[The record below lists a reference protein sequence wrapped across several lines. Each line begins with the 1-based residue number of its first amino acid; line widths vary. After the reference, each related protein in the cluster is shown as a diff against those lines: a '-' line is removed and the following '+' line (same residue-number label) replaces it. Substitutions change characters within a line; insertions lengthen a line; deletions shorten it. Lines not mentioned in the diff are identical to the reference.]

1 MMRRWMSKHEGN
13 ATVLKALDVRGA
25 RAAAAVQMQEN
36 IKKEAREMAAKK
48 FRRDLS
54 TYEQSVLD
62 LLDSDLES
70 VLDCGERTNAAS
82 DML

>member
-1 MMRRWMSKHEGN
+1 
-13 ATVLKALDVRGA
+13 
-25 RAAAAVQMQEN
+25 
-36 IKKEAREMAAKK
+36 MAAKK

-82 DML
+82 DMLDSVLESIDKRSSPACPG